1 MKTKIKTN
9 GRYFTTLREKQNLT
23 IKELSQKTGISKTT
37 LSNIENNKVIPRM
50 RTLLKL
56 VKFYK
61 ISLKELFEN
70 YQTFSPIFLTNLLFL
85 GLKQEIV
92 G

>member
-9 GRYFTTLREKQNLT
+9 GRYFITLRGKQNLT
-23 IKELSQKTGISKTT
+23 IKELSLKTGISKTT

-50 RTLLKL
+50 GTLLKL

-70 YQTFSPIFLTNLLFL
+70 Y
-85 GLKQEIV
+85 
-92 G
+92 

>member
-9 GRYFTTLREKQNLT
+9 GRYFITLRGKQNLT
-23 IKELSQKTGISKTT
+23 IKELSLKTGISETT
-37 LSNIENNKVIPRM
+37 LSNIENNKVVPRM
-50 RTLLKL
+50 GTLLKL

-70 YQTFSPIFLTNLLFL
+70 Y
-85 GLKQEIV
+85 
-92 G
+92 

>member
-23 IKELSQKTGISKTT
+23 IKELSQKTGISETT

-50 RTLLKL
+50 GTLLKL

-70 YQTFSPIFLTNLLFL
+70 Y
-85 GLKQEIV
+85 
-92 G
+92 

>member
-23 IKELSQKTGISKTT
+23 IKELSLKTGISETT

-50 RTLLKL
+50 GTLLKL

-70 YQTFSPIFLTNLLFL
+70 Y
-85 GLKQEIV
+85 
-92 G
+92 

>member
-23 IKELSQKTGISKTT
+23 IKELSLKTGISKTT

-50 RTLLKL
+50 GALLKL

-70 YQTFSPIFLTNLLFL
+70 Y
-85 GLKQEIV
+85 
-92 G
+92 

>member
-23 IKELSQKTGISKTT
+23 IKKLSQKTGISETT

-50 RTLLKL
+50 GTLLKL

-70 YQTFSPIFLTNLLFL
+70 Y
-85 GLKQEIV
+85 
-92 G
+92 

>member
-9 GRYFTTLREKQNLT
+9 GRYFIALRGKQNLT
-23 IKELSQKTGISKTT
+23 IKELSLKTGISKTT

-50 RTLLKL
+50 GTLLKL

-70 YQTFSPIFLTNLLFL
+70 Y
-85 GLKQEIV
+85 
-92 G
+92 

>member
-9 GRYFTTLREKQNLT
+9 GRYFITLREKQNLT
-23 IKELSQKTGISKTT
+23 IKELSQKTGISETT

-50 RTLLKL
+50 GTLLKL

-70 YQTFSPIFLTNLLFL
+70 Y
-85 GLKQEIV
+85 
-92 G
+92 

>member
-9 GRYFTTLREKQNLT
+9 GKYFTTLRERQNLT
-23 IKELSQKTGISKTT
+23 IKELSLKTGISKTT

-50 RTLLKL
+50 GTLLKL

-70 YQTFSPIFLTNLLFL
+70 F
-85 GLKQEIV
+85 
-92 G
+92 

>member
-50 RTLLKL
+50 GTLLKL

-70 YQTFSPIFLTNLLFL
+70 Y
-85 GLKQEIV
+85 
-92 G
+92 